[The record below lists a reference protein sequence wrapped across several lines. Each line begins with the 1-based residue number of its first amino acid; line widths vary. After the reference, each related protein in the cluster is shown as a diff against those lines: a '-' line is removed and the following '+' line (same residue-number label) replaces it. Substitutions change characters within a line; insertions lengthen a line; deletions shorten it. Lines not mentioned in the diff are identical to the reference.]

1 MVTLACCE
9 IVLKGSWSRV
19 ALHAAYV
26 AVGSYNTLQS
36 NRQYFGKYQ
45 LIQAKR
51 SEHTLHRRD
60 IDFIWIMRSRSDA
73 GQVRNTAGGTFHCL
87 SSGLGFIFLVFALY
101 ASKSLSKPSSR
112 TAQACC
118 TCTNSC
124 SNNFLGVVVLPMMAS
139 PRHRITGASAATE
152 EGGAWQ
158 KNNQNIS
165 PRHLILPKM
174 TCDTPQSN
182 T

>member
-1 MVTLACCE
+1 MVTFACCE
-9 IVLKGSWSRV
+9 TVVKGSRSRV

-26 AVGSYNTLQS
+26 AVGLDNPLQS
-36 NRQYFGKYQ
+36 NNQYFGKYQ
-45 LIQAKR
+45 LIHAK
-51 SEHTLHRRD
+51 ETKHTLHRRD

-101 ASKSLSKPSSR
+101 ESKSLSKPSSR

-124 SNNFLGVVVLPMMAS
+124 SNNFLGVVVLPTMAS
-139 PRHRITGASAATE
+139 PRHRITGASAATD
-152 EGGAWQ
+152 EGGV
-158 KNNQNIS
+158 
-165 PRHLILPKM
+165 
-174 TCDTPQSN
+174 
-182 T
+182 